1 METSSRS
8 AIELVWQSQ
17 RNHFATSPATII
29 TMQQV
34 IGEMLAIDLFGTP
47 ATTPYDRMIVFSLN
61 PLVADGTRDSP
72 VKDSPHE

>member
-1 METSSRS
+1 
-8 AIELVWQSQ
+8 
-17 RNHFATSPATII
+17 
-29 TMQQV
+29 MQQV

-47 ATTPYDRMIVFSLN
+47 ATMPPDRIIVFSLN